1 MENFDDE
8 FGDLSGYK
16 ILSFEEVSKDFEGN
30 KNPLQGIAKQS
41 FEARSNQYA
50 LQSPLGEK
58 SLFYKKTI
66 SDFVYNI
73 NTNPLWKYR
82 IENSTKGNELIDNY
96 TKYDETIDSSKGKYD
111 EETDFIIYIE
121 EQNNINGF
129 NVDLNSV
136 CLIKMSQAMLNEYFT
151 IIKKNSTSNILEEWS
166 SIIIAQQKNVN
177 NLKFTSEKLVEAFKL
192 EIIYRP
198 LKIFD
203 IGSKKHTKTDV
214 TDEIL
219 SGISIAFRQLKF
231 DQHSWDP
238 TLQSSDYL
246 LEKPKEV
253 IIFIKNKLIESISLL
268 KEIENFLLAVEYLL
282 LVNQTFIN
290 TVKLFINNLKND
302 LFLVEKYLDSL
313 YLSSPYHFAFL
324 CGLWDGIVEFVAG
337 FLDIILLAFR
347 FYFQLDELDA
357 EDKITYLKVKEG
369 VEEFIENYIKNPD
382 FLKKSIGEAIGN
394 YFEERYSENQNG
406 YVISHNAGED
416 FIIGIDIIFS
426 IVEVIKSIA
435 DVGKI
440 LPKMEHWVDDALKRN
455 PNLESKLDD
464 IHKPK
469 ELPEEP
475 IREKAIEEVVVEPKK
490 KPTPKERAEAKK
502 QKIAKKLEEQKVL
515 HTKTIDGN
523 LPPSYEKGFNYYDA
537 RTPKP
542 SEIPIHIR
550 RQAKM
555 LTHKV
560 DKEVALLLDAEH
572 SSGFSE
578 GKKILRTKKGKKFID
593 KNWLRDRQ
601 LVAGVIH
608 EDRKL
613 GEIIKVKTNFP
624 KSQLEKLLKLKGIG
638 RGKCDLS
645 DIKEIYKFYKQQ
657 RYLEYDM
664 HPHIEQL
671 LRTHFDEVSKGIKHP
686 ASYNWERTGG
696 LPGTHAEVL
705 ALNDLLWTLE
715 SKGVKINDEVLKGFI
730 GYNKNIVRQ
739 EYMIRCG
746 DCQLIL
752 KDVVFLEKVTKFK

>member
-8 FGDLSGYK
+8 FGELSVYR
-16 ILSFEEVSKDFEGN
+16 ILSFEEVSKGFERN
-30 KNPLQGIAKQS
+30 KNPLQRITSKS
-41 FEARSNQYA
+41 FENRSNEYA

-66 SDFVYNI
+66 SNIVYKMS
-73 NTNPLWKYR
+73 TNPLWKYR

-96 TKYDETIDSSKGKYD
+96 TKYDETIEYSKGKYD
-111 EETDFIIYIE
+111 EDTDFIIYIE

-136 CLIKMSQAMLNEYFT
+136 CLIKMSQAMLNEYFA
-151 IIKKNSTSNILEEWS
+151 IIKVNPTSNILEEWS
-166 SIIIAQQKNVN
+166 ALIIAQQNNVN
-177 NLKFTSEKLVEAFKL
+177 NLTFTSKKLVEAFTL
-192 EIIYRP
+192 EIAYRP
-198 LKIFD
+198 LKKF
-203 IGSKKHTKTDV
+203 GVGNRKYTKDDV

-219 SGISIAFRQLKF
+219 SGVSIAFRKLKF
-231 DQHSWDP
+231 EKQSWDP
-238 TLQSSDYL
+238 TLKSSDYL
-246 LEKPKEV
+246 LEKPKKV
-253 IIFIKNKLIESISLL
+253 IIFIKDKITDSINLL
-268 KEIENFLLAVEYLL
+268 KEIENFLFALDYLL
-282 LVNQTFIN
+282 LADKVFIK
-290 TVKLFINNLKND
+290 TIKLFINNLKTD
-302 LFLVEKYLDSL
+302 LFLVEKYLDSVQ
-313 YLSSPYHFAFL
+313 LSSPYYFAFL

-357 EDKITYLKVKEG
+357 EDKISFLKLKEG
-369 VEEFIENYIKNPD
+369 IEEFIENYIKDPE
-382 FLKKSIGEAIGN
+382 FLKKSIGEAVGN
-394 YFEERYSENQNG
+394 YFEERYSETQNG

-416 FIIGIDIIFS
+416 FIIAIDIIFS

-435 DVGKI
+435 DVGKV
-440 LPKMEHWVDDALKRN
+440 LPKMEHWVDDVLKRN
-455 PNLESKLDD
+455 PNLERKLED

-469 ELPEEP
+469 ELPKEP
-475 IREKAIEEVVVEPKK
+475 IREKAIDEVIVEPKK
-490 KPTPKERAEAKK
+490 KSTPKERAEAKK
-502 QKIAKKLEEQKVL
+502 QKITKKLEEQKAL
-515 HTKTIDGN
+515 RTKTIDGN
-523 LPPSYEKGFNYYDA
+523 PPPSYEKGFNYYDA
-537 RTPKP
+537 RTPKS
-542 SEIPIHIR
+542 SEIPIHLR

-578 GKKILRTKKGKKFID
+578 GKKILKTKKGKKFID
-593 KNWLRDRQ
+593 NKWLKDRQ
-601 LVAGVIH
+601 LVAGIIH
-608 EDRKL
+608 QDKKL
-613 GEIIKVKTNFP
+613 GEIVKLKTNYP
-624 KSQLEKLLKLKGIG
+624 KRDLNDFIKLKGIG
-638 RGKCDLS
+638 RGKCNLS

-657 RYLEYDM
+657 GYLEYDM

-671 LRTHFDEVSKGIKHP
+671 LRTHFDEVAKGIKHSS
-686 ASYNWERTGG
+686 SYDWERTGG

-730 GYNKNIVRQ
+730 GYNKNLLDE

-752 KDVVFLEKVTKFK
+752 KDVVFLEKITKFK